1 MSRRG
6 PSILNKNSSHIN
18 KNKNYN
24 MYNTTTMILLSLSL
38 LAATRLGV
46 FLTASLAVI
55 RLGKAGVREG
65 GGRCSSS
72 MGM

>member
-1 MSRRG
+1 
-6 PSILNKNSSHIN
+6 
-18 KNKNYN
+18 